1 MKYFKFTM
9 YLDEYED
16 GEVITNSSEIL
27 IEDLTEKQE
36 ERLAEAFAS
45 LVKDNKAKMDKIVK
59 ELRWGF
65 LQNINWIMVG
75 YCMTVETTSP
85 VTPWAEN

>member
-1 MKYFKFTM
+1 MKFFKFTM

-45 LVKDNKAKMDKIVK
+45 LVKDNKTKMDKIVK
-59 ELRWGF
+59 ELR
-65 LQNINWIMVG
+65 
-75 YCMTVETTSP
+75 
-85 VTPWAEN
+85 

>member
-1 MKYFKFTM
+1 MEILSLTSITNDKGDTKMKYYKFTM

-59 ELRWGF
+59 EIR
-65 LQNINWIMVG
+65 
-75 YCMTVETTSP
+75 
-85 VTPWAEN
+85 

>member
-9 YLDEYED
+9 YLDEYEN
-16 GEVITNSSEIL
+16 GEVMTNSSEIL

-45 LVKDNKAKMDKIVK
+45 LVKDNKTKMDKIVK
-59 ELRWGF
+59 ELR
-65 LQNINWIMVG
+65 
-75 YCMTVETTSP
+75 
-85 VTPWAEN
+85 

>member
-9 YLDEYED
+9 YLDRYED

-59 ELRWGF
+59 ELR
-65 LQNINWIMVG
+65 
-75 YCMTVETTSP
+75 
-85 VTPWAEN
+85 